1 MRIPKLIVCS
11 GQCQV
16 IANALYKGHK
26 NVLHNLFFAACEIQF
41 RTGGQRS
48 CWADKYP
55 ISGLDAILTYYY
67 SFVLVHCQDIIES
80 SFWLDDRSFLTNFID
95 VGLTASLFCVR
106 IRLSQ
111 LLLTIGCASLFLRV
125 LSRYN

>member
-1 MRIPKLIVCS
+1 MRCIKSI
-11 GQCQV
+11 
-16 IANALYKGHK
+16 

-41 RTGGQRS
+41 RTSGQRS

-95 VGLTASLFCVR
+95 VGLTASLFCAR

-111 LLLTIGCASLFLRV
+111 LLLQLVVLLFCARTV
-125 LSRYN
+125 KI

>member
-1 MRIPKLIVCS
+1 MFCTIF
-11 GQCQV
+11 
-16 IANALYKGHK
+16 
-26 NVLHNLFFAACEIQF
+26 FFAACEIQF
-41 RTGGQRS
+41 RTGGQQRS